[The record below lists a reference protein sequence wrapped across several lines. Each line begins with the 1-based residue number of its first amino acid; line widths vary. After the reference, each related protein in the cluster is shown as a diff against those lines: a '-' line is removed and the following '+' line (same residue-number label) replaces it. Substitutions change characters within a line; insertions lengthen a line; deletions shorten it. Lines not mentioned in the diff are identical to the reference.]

1 MEHMENLFLSK
12 EQSVTLTGHRFIPY
26 GKLPILK
33 AALKNVIL
41 ELYAKGYNNYNYY
54 CGMAMGFDLLSAE
67 AVLSLKAEYKELRL
81 IAVVPYRNQDERF
94 SFADKKRYQ
103 SILSRADETIIL
115 REDYCQG
122 CLLRRNDYMLA
133 HSNQV
138 IAYFDGENKGGTFYT
153 CRNTKAEGLPVI
165 NLF

>member
-1 MEHMENLFLSK
+1 MENLFLKK
-12 EQSVTLTGHRFIPY
+12 EQSVAFTGHRFIPY
-26 GKLPILK
+26 GKLPMLK
-33 AALKNVIL
+33 TALKNVII
-41 ELYAKGYNNYNYY
+41 ELYAKGYTNYY

-67 AVLSLKAEYKELRL
+67 VVLSLKAEYKELRL
-81 IAVVPYRNQDERF
+81 IAVVPYRNQNERF

-103 SILSRADETIIL
+103 SILSRADETIL
-115 REDYCQG
+115 LCENYHQG

-138 IAYFDGENKGGTFYT
+138 IAYYDGENKGGTFYT
-153 CRNTKAEGLPVI
+153 CRKAQVEGLPII

>member
-1 MEHMENLFLSK
+1 MENLFLKK
-12 EQSVTLTGHRFIPY
+12 EQSVAFTGHRFIPY
-26 GKLPILK
+26 SKLPIVK
-33 AALKNVIL
+33 AALKNVII
-41 ELYAKGYNNYNYY
+41 ELYAKGYNTYY

-67 AVLSLKAEYKELRL
+67 VLLSLKTEYKELRL

-94 SFADKKRYQ
+94 SFVDKKRYH
-103 SILSRADETIIL
+103 SILNRADETIVL
-115 REDYCQG
+115 HEDYCQG

-153 CRNTKAEGLPVI
+153 CRNAQAEGMPVI
-165 NLF
+165 NMF

>member
-1 MEHMENLFLSK
+1 MENLFFK
-12 EQSVTLTGHRFIPY
+12 EEQSVTFTGHRFIPY
-26 GKLPILK
+26 GKLSLLK
-33 AALKNVIL
+33 VALKNIIL
-41 ELYAKGYNNYNYY
+41 ELYAKGYSNYY

-67 AVLSLKAEYKELRL
+67 VVLSLKAECKELRL

-94 SFADKKRYQ
+94 SFADKKRYH
-103 SILSRADETIIL
+103 SILNRADETIL
-115 REDYCQG
+115 LCENYYQG

-133 HSNQV
+133 RSNQV

-153 CRNTKAEGLPVI
+153 CRNAQVKGLPVI

>member
-1 MEHMENLFLSK
+1 MENLFLKK
-12 EQSVTLTGHRFIPY
+12 EQSVTFTGHRFIPY
-26 GKLPILK
+26 GKLSILK
-33 AALKNVIL
+33 VALKNIIL
-41 ELYAKGYNNYNYY
+41 ELYAKGYNNYY

-67 AVLSLKAEYKELRL
+67 VVLSLKDEYKELKL

-94 SFADKKRYQ
+94 SFADKKRYK
-103 SILSRADETIIL
+103 SILGRVDETIFL
-115 REDYCQG
+115 YENYHQG

-153 CRNTKAEGLPVI
+153 CRNAQAKDLPVT

>member
-1 MEHMENLFLSK
+1 MGNLFLKK
-12 EQSVTLTGHRFIPY
+12 EQSVAFTGHRFIPY
-26 GKLPILK
+26 GKLPMLK
-33 AALKNVIL
+33 AALKNVII
-41 ELYAKGYNNYNYY
+41 ELYTKGYNNYY
-54 CGMAMGFDLLSAE
+54 CGMAIGFDLLSAE
-67 AVLSLKAEYKELRL
+67 AVLSLKAEYKGLRL

-94 SFADKKRYQ
+94 SFTDKKRYR
-103 SILSRADETIIL
+103 SILNKADETIIL

-133 HSNQV
+133 YSNQV

-153 CRNTKAEGLPVI
+153 CRNAQAEGMPVI

>member
-1 MEHMENLFLSK
+1 MENLFLKK
-12 EQSVTLTGHRFIPY
+12 EQSVAFTGHRFIPY

-33 AALKNVIL
+33 AALKNAII
-41 ELYAKGYNNYNYY
+41 ELYAKGYNNYY

-67 AVLSLKAEYKELRL
+67 VILSLKTEYKELRL
-81 IAVVPYRNQDERF
+81 IAVVPYCNQDERF
-94 SFADKKRYQ
+94 SFADKRRYH
-103 SILSRADETIIL
+103 SILNRVNETIIL

-138 IAYFDGENKGGTFYT
+138 IAYFNGENKGGTFYT
-153 CRNTKAEGLPVI
+153 CRNAQAEGMPII

>member
-1 MEHMENLFLSK
+1 MENLFLKK

-26 GKLPILK
+26 GKLSMLRV
-33 AALKNVIL
+33 ALKSIIL
-41 ELYAKGYNNYNYY
+41 ELYAKGYNNYY
-54 CGMAMGFDLLSAE
+54 CGMAIGFDLLSAE
-67 AVLSLKAEYKELRL
+67 VVLSLKTECEGLRL

-94 SFADKKRYQ
+94 SFADKKRYH
-103 SILSRADETIIL
+103 SILSRADETILL
-115 REDYCQG
+115 RENYHQG

-133 HSNQV
+133 HSSQV

-153 CRNTKAEGLPVI
+153 CRNAQAKDLPVI

>member
-1 MEHMENLFLSK
+1 MEYLFLK
-12 EQSVTLTGHRFIPY
+12 EKQSVTFTGHRFIPY
-26 GKLPILK
+26 DKLPMLK
-33 AALKNVIL
+33 TALKKVIIK
-41 ELYAKGYNNYNYY
+41 LYAKGYHNYY

-67 AVLSLKAEYKELRL
+67 VVLSLKTDYEELKL

-94 SFADKKRYQ
+94 SFADKRRYH
-103 SILSRADETIIL
+103 SILNRANETIIL
-115 REDYCQG
+115 REDYYQG

-138 IAYFDGENKGGTFYT
+138 IAYFNGENKGGTFYT
-153 CRNTKAEGLPVI
+153 CRNAQVKGLPVI

>member
-1 MEHMENLFLSK
+1 MENLFLKK
-12 EQSVTLTGHRFIPY
+12 EQSVTFTGRRFIPY
-26 GKLPILK
+26 GKLSMLK
-33 AALKNVIL
+33 VALKSIIL
-41 ELYAKGYNNYNYY
+41 ELYAKGYNNYY

-138 IAYFDGENKGGTFYT
+138 IAYFDG
-153 CRNTKAEGLPVI
+153 
-165 NLF
+165 

>member
-1 MEHMENLFLSK
+1 MENLFLKK
-12 EQSVTLTGHRFIPY
+12 EKTVTFTGHRFIPY
-26 GKLPILK
+26 AKLPILK
-33 AALKNVIL
+33 AALRNVIIG
-41 ELYAKGYNNYNYY
+41 LYAKGYNNYY

-67 AVLSLKAEYKELRL
+67 AVLSLKTEYKELRL

-94 SFADKKRYQ
+94 CFADKKRYH
-103 SILSRADETIIL
+103 SILSRVDDTIL
-115 REDYCQG
+115 LGENYYQG

-138 IAYFDGENKGGTFYT
+138 IAYYDGENKGGTFYT
-153 CRNTKAEGLPVI
+153 CRLAQVQGLPII

>member
-1 MEHMENLFLSK
+1 MENLFLK
-12 EQSVTLTGHRFIPY
+12 EKQSVTFTGHRFIPY
-26 GKLPILK
+26 DKLPILK
-33 AALKNVIL
+33 VALKKVII
-41 ELYAKGYNNYNYY
+41 ELYAKGYNDYY

-67 AVLSLKAEYKELRL
+67 IILSLKTEYKGLRL

-94 SFADKKRYQ
+94 SFVDKRRYH
-103 SILSRADETIIL
+103 SILSRANETIVL

-138 IAYFDGENKGGTFYT
+138 IAYFDGKNKGGTFYT
-153 CRNTKAEGLPVI
+153 CRNAQEKGLPVI

>member
-1 MEHMENLFLSK
+1 MENLFLKK
-12 EQSVTLTGHRFIPY
+12 EQSVTFTGHRFIPY
-26 GKLPILK
+26 GKLSILK
-33 AALKNVIL
+33 VALKSIIL
-41 ELYAKGYNNYNYY
+41 ELYAKGYNNYY

-67 AVLSLKAEYKELRL
+67 VILSLKTEYKELRL

-94 SFADKKRYQ
+94 SFADKRRYR
-103 SILSRADETIIL
+103 SILNRADETIIL

-153 CRNTKAEGLPVI
+153 CRNAQAEGMPVI

>member
-1 MEHMENLFLSK
+1 MENLFLKK
-12 EQSVTLTGHRFIPY
+12 EQSVTFTGHRFIPY
-26 GKLPILK
+26 GKLSILK
-33 AALKNVIL
+33 VALKSIIL
-41 ELYAKGYNNYNYY
+41 ELYAKGYNNYY

-67 AVLSLKAEYKELRL
+67 VILSLKTEYKELRL
-81 IAVVPYRNQDERF
+81 IVVVPYCNQDERF
-94 SFADKKRYQ
+94 SFADKRRYR
-103 SILSRADETIIL
+103 SILNRADGTIIL

-153 CRNTKAEGLPVI
+153 CRNAQAEGMPVI
-165 NLF
+165 NLY

>member
-1 MEHMENLFLSK
+1 MENLFLKK
-12 EQSVTLTGHRFIPY
+12 EQSVTFTGHRFIPY
-26 GKLPILK
+26 GKLSMLK
-33 AALKNVIL
+33 VALKSIIL
-41 ELYAKGYNNYNYY
+41 ELYAKGYNNYY

-67 AVLSLKAEYKELRL
+67 VVLSLKAEYKELRL

-103 SILSRADETIIL
+103 SILSRADETIL
-115 REDYCQG
+115 LCENYHQG

-133 HSNQV
+133 HSSQV

-153 CRNTKAEGLPVI
+153 CRNAQTKDLPVI

>member
-1 MEHMENLFLSK
+1 MENLFLKK
-12 EQSVTLTGHRFIPY
+12 EQSVTFTGHRFIPY
-26 GKLPILK
+26 GKLSILK
-33 AALKNVIL
+33 VALKSIIL
-41 ELYAKGYNNYNYY
+41 ELYAKGYNNYY

-67 AVLSLKAEYKELRL
+67 VILSLKTEYKELRL
-81 IAVVPYRNQDERF
+81 IAVVPYCNQDERF
-94 SFADKKRYQ
+94 SFADKRRYR
-103 SILSRADETIIL
+103 SILNRADGTIIL

-153 CRNTKAEGLPVI
+153 CRNAQAESMPVI

>member
-1 MEHMENLFLSK
+1 MENLFLKK
-12 EQSVTLTGHRFIPY
+12 EQSVAFTGHRLIPY

-33 AALKNVIL
+33 ATLRNTII
-41 ELYAKGYNNYNYY
+41 ELYAKGYNNYY
-54 CGMAMGFDLLSAE
+54 CGIAMGFDLLSAE
-67 AVLSLKAEYKELRL
+67 VILSLKTEYKELRL

-94 SFADKKRYQ
+94 SFTDKRRYR
-103 SILSRADETIIL
+103 SILNRADETIIL
-115 REDYCQG
+115 RENYCQG

-153 CRNTKAEGLPVI
+153 CRNAQAEGMPVI

>member
-1 MEHMENLFLSK
+1 MENLFFK
-12 EQSVTLTGHRFIPY
+12 EEQSVTFTGHRFIPY
-26 GKLPILK
+26 GKLSMLK
-33 AALKNVIL
+33 VALKNIIL
-41 ELYAKGYNNYNYY
+41 ELYAKGYSNYY

-67 AVLSLKAEYKELRL
+67 VVLSLKAEYKELRL

-94 SFADKKRYQ
+94 SFADKKRYH
-103 SILSRADETIIL
+103 SILNRADETIL
-115 REDYCQG
+115 LCKNYHQG

-133 HSNQV
+133 RSNQV

-153 CRNTKAEGLPVI
+153 CRNAQVKGLPVI

>member
-1 MEHMENLFLSK
+1 MENLFFKK
-12 EQSVTLTGHRFIPY
+12 EQSVTFTGHRFIPY

-33 AALKNVIL
+33 AALKNVII
-41 ELYAKGYNNYNYY
+41 ELYAKGCNNYY

-67 AVLSLKAEYKELRL
+67 VILSLKTEYKELRL

-94 SFADKKRYQ
+94 SFADQKRYQ
-103 SILSRADETIIL
+103 SILSGTDETIIL

-133 HSNQV
+133 RSNQV
-138 IAYFDGENKGGTFYT
+138 IAYFNGENKGGTFYT
-153 CRNTKAEGLPVI
+153 CRNAQTEGVPVI

>member
-1 MEHMENLFLSK
+1 MENQFLKK
-12 EQSVTLTGHRFIPY
+12 EQSVTFTGHRFIPY
-26 GKLPILK
+26 AKLPILK
-33 AALKNVIL
+33 VALQNVII
-41 ELYAKGYNNYNYY
+41 ELYAKGYNNYY

-67 AVLSLKAEYKELRL
+67 AVLSLKAEYKALRL

-103 SILSRADETIIL
+103 SILNRTDETIL
-115 REDYCQG
+115 LGENYHQG

-133 HSNQV
+133 LSSQV

-153 CRNTKAEGLPVI
+153 CRNAQAKDLPVI
-165 NLF
+165 NIF

>member
-1 MEHMENLFLSK
+1 MEKLFLSK
-12 EQSVTLTGHRFIPY
+12 EQSVAFTGHRFIPY

-33 AALKNVIL
+33 AALQNVII
-41 ELYAKGYNNYNYY
+41 ELYAKGYNNYY

-67 AVLSLKAEYKELRL
+67 VILSLKTEYKELRL
-81 IAVVPYRNQDERF
+81 IAVVPYRSQDERF
-94 SFADKKRYQ
+94 SFTDKKRYR
-103 SILSRADETIIL
+103 SILNRADETIIL

-122 CLLRRNDYMLA
+122 CLLRRNDYVLA

-153 CRNTKAEGLPVI
+153 CRNAQAEGLPVI

>member
-1 MEHMENLFLSK
+1 MENLFFK
-12 EQSVTLTGHRFIPY
+12 EEQSVTFTGHRFIPY
-26 GKLPILK
+26 GKLSMLK
-33 AALKNVIL
+33 VALKNIIL
-41 ELYAKGYNNYNYY
+41 ELYAKGYSNYY

-67 AVLSLKAEYKELRL
+67 VVLSLKAECKELRL

-94 SFADKKRYQ
+94 SFADKKRYH
-103 SILSRADETIIL
+103 SILNRADETIL
-115 REDYCQG
+115 LCENYYQG

-133 HSNQV
+133 RSNQV

-153 CRNTKAEGLPVI
+153 CRNAQVKGLPVI

>member
-1 MEHMENLFLSK
+1 MENLFFK
-12 EQSVTLTGHRFIPY
+12 EEQSVTFTGHRFIPY
-26 GKLPILK
+26 GKLSMLK
-33 AALKNVIL
+33 VALKNIIL
-41 ELYAKGYNNYNYY
+41 ELYAKGYSNYY

-67 AVLSLKAEYKELRL
+67 VVLSLKAEYKELRL

-94 SFADKKRYQ
+94 SFADKKRYH
-103 SILSRADETIIL
+103 SILNRADETIL
-115 REDYCQG
+115 LCENYYQG

-133 HSNQV
+133 RSNQV

-153 CRNTKAEGLPVI
+153 CRNAQVKGLPVI

>member
-1 MEHMENLFLSK
+1 MKKLFLKK
-12 EQSVTLTGHRFIPY
+12 EQSVTFTGHRFIPY
-26 GKLPILK
+26 SKQSMLK
-33 AALKNVIL
+33 VALKNIIL
-41 ELYAKGYNNYNYY
+41 ELYARGYNNYY
-54 CGMAMGFDLLSAE
+54 CGMAVGFDLLSAE
-67 AVLSLKAEYKELRL
+67 VVLSLKTEYKELRL

-94 SFADKKRYQ
+94 SFADKRRYR
-103 SILSRADETIIL
+103 SILNRTDETIIL
-115 REDYCQG
+115 REDYSQG

-153 CRNTKAEGLPVI
+153 CRNAQAEGMPII